1 VEGGSAGRGQGRGA
15 VAGNLY
21 HVSVAI
27 WDAWAVYDE
36 HAQPVLSTERV
47 EADNVAAAR
56 HEAISYAAY
65 RVL

>member
-1 VEGGSAGRGQGRGA
+1 
-15 VAGNLY
+15 
-21 HVSVAI
+21 VSVAI